1 MLAFW
6 VNAKLNKY
14 HRPTPAL
21 IAAIALILTAAGAVQ
36 AALSQVLP
44 NVAITKASFQTMPAP
59 AAYFKNIVLYF
70 LPLALVFMI
79 LPFHIVQV
87 LQASRSRQAASN
99 QTETAVALDLAMVFL
114 RARPCARQPLVR
126 RIDARTS
133 YLYFHS
139 VGVWPRCSVLRCGNR
154 MRTVV
159 SSHLRAVPGD
169 ESARSL
175 AVDLARFVQYST
187 VNWCV
192 PVPRGPANSQPPNS
206 LVLHRDLNQ
215 DSCGPSKWS
224 PINLL

>member
-1 MLAFW
+1 LLAFW

-99 QTETAVALDLAMVFL
+99 QTETDCIL
-114 RARPCARQPLVR
+114 
-126 RIDARTS
+126 S
-133 YLYFHS
+133 S
-139 VGVWPRCSVLRCGNR
+139 
-154 MRTVV
+154 RTVFIPPRLLWILLWFSFV
-159 SSHLRAVPGD
+159 LALALASHLFDGLML
-169 ESARSL
+169 ELHTSTFIQL
-175 AVDLARFVQYST
+175 AYGRGVLFFGVAIECALWYQVTLKQFRGTSPLAR
-187 VNWCV
+187 W
-192 PVPRGPANSQPPNS
+192 
-206 LVLHRDLNQ
+206 L
-215 DSCGPSKWS
+215 
-224 PINLL
+224 